1 MELVFSGA
9 KKRFSH
15 IKMISTHGGGTI
27 PYLVTRLQTL
37 QEVFGPGPAR
47 TKLSTQEVKEGF
59 ASFYYDLTA
68 STSSAQLH
76 ALLQLVPVS
85 QLLMGFDCPFMP
97 IWSFAPAIEDVQR
110 WEAFTDEDMSLL
122 AQKNAALLYPSI
134 AGRIR

>member
-122 AQKNAALLYPSI
+122 AQKNAALLYPSV
-134 AGRIR
+134 AERIR